1 MLNFRSMAL
10 SLRGLGDEAKSHTQV
25 LEDVNEEFLVSHYQ
39 DTQSLGLLHK
49 DVIPAISIIIILYLL
64 NIHVT
69 LTYIIK

>member
-1 MLNFRSMAL
+1 MAL

-49 DVIPAISIIIILYLL
+49 DVIPAISIIIFYL
-64 NIHVT
+64 
-69 LTYIIK
+69 